1 MIKFKTIYRTGT
13 HIEVLNYKLYQSL
26 KPSNEQRLDNGQTR
40 PEQLSSK
47 SETSAEQSANN
58 GQTTVAHKEQVKN
71 YKERIKKQRLLDN
84 KNRNHNRSA

>member
-40 PEQLSSK
+40 PEQL
-47 SETSAEQSANN
+47 
-58 GQTTVAHKEQVKN
+58 
-71 YKERIKKQRLLDN
+71 
-84 KNRNHNRSA
+84 